1 MSNSSLKNINSAKR
15 EQNEHEN
22 DESVKNNENTIKN
35 RTAQE
40 KIVKNNIEV
49 MVKYNDDSLIKVES
63 LGAPSIDL
71 KDIKMDMEEKIVSK
85 NNSKRSTG
93 FNFFLKNL
101 KNPKNTEKSKN
112 LNHRK
117 KTKMCVLFC

>member
-35 RTAQE
+35 RTVQE
-40 KIVKNNIEV
+40 KIVENNIEV

-71 KDIKMDMEEKIVSK
+71 KDIKMDMEEKVVSK
-85 NNSKRSTG
+85 NNSKRSTC
-93 FNFFLKNL
+93 FNFILKSN
-101 KNPKNTEKSKN
+101 KKPKNTEKSKK

>member
-35 RTAQE
+35 RTVQE
-40 KIVKNNIEV
+40 KIVENNIEV

-71 KDIKMDMEEKIVSK
+71 KDIKMDMEEKVVSK
-85 NNSKRSTG
+85 NNSKRSTC
-93 FNFFLKNL
+93 FNFFLKSN
-101 KNPKNTEKSKN
+101 KKPKNTEKSKK